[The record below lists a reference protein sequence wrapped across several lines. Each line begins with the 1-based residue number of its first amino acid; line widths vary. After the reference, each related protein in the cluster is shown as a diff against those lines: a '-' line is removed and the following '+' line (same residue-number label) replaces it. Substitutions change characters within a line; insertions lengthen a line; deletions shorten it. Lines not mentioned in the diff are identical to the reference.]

1 MRRIRLTIA
10 YDGTNYRGWQIQQP
24 TAAHPEG
31 TVPTIQ
37 GALQCALGALLPK
50 EAVHGAAPEKSPDPP
65 TLERAAGEPA
75 AADMATV
82 QDHVDEA
89 AVSGILPVMGASRT
103 DSGVHALGN
112 VACFDTE
119 STIPAANFP
128 KAINRYLPADIRV
141 MQADEVSMDFHPRF
155 VPHEKCYEYR
165 IDHGRVA
172 NPLTRLYAY
181 HYTYPLDLERMRA
194 AARELV
200 GVHDFTS
207 FVNPDSQVFEHGG
220 DAVREIYS
228 IDILEEGTQLVIRI
242 RGNGF
247 LYHMIRIIVG
257 TLLVIGNGRRAPE
270 DIRTMLAAK
279 DRTTAGPTVPAHGLC
294 LCALNYDDSDMTDDA
309 RDDGT
314 SEILAAGS
322 SGDSGTD
329 ESAENRRETV

>member
-1 MRRIRLTIA
+1 MHRKDQMRRIRLTIA

-31 TVPTIQ
+31 SFPTIQ
-37 GALQCALGALLPK
+37 GELQRALGQLLPK
-50 EAVHGAAPEKSPDPP
+50 EAVYSAAPEKSLDPLTSP
-65 TLERAAGEPA
+65 
-75 AADMATV
+75 
-82 QDHVDEA
+82 DHVDEA
-89 AVSGILPVMGASRT
+89 AAPGILPVVGASRT

-128 KAINRYLPADIRV
+128 KAINRYLPPDIRV

-181 HYTYPLDLERMRA
+181 NYTYPLDLERMRA

-220 DAVREIYS
+220 DAIREIYS
-228 IDILEEGTQLVIRI
+228 IDILEEGSQLVIRI

-294 LCALNYDDSDMTDDA
+294 LCALHYDEAATADDA
-309 RDDGT
+309 RDDGDIKT
-314 SEILAAGS
+314 LATQDRVSEN
-322 SGDSGTD
+322 
-329 ESAENRRETV
+329 E

>member
-31 TVPTIQ
+31 SFPTIQ
-37 GALQCALGALLPK
+37 GELQRALGQLLPK
-50 EAVHGAAPEKSPDPP
+50 EAVYGAAPEKSLDPLTSP
-65 TLERAAGEPA
+65 
-75 AADMATV
+75 
-82 QDHVDEA
+82 DHVDEA
-89 AVSGILPVMGASRT
+89 AAPGILPVVGASRT

-128 KAINRYLPADIRV
+128 KAINRYLPPDIRV

-181 HYTYPLDLERMRA
+181 NYTYPLDLERMRA

-228 IDILEEGTQLVIRI
+228 IDILKEGTQLVIRI

-294 LCALNYDDSDMTDDA
+294 LCALHYDEAATADDA
-309 RDDGT
+309 RDEGDIKT
-314 SEILAAGS
+314 LATQDRVSEN
-322 SGDSGTD
+322 
-329 ESAENRRETV
+329 E

>member
-31 TVPTIQ
+31 SVPTIQ
-37 GALQCALGALLPK
+37 GELQHALGQLLPK
-50 EAVHGAAPEKSPDPP
+50 EGN
-65 TLERAAGEPA
+65 
-75 AADMATV
+75 
-82 QDHVDEA
+82 
-89 AVSGILPVMGASRT
+89 IIPVVGASRT

-119 STIPAANFP
+119 STIPVENFP
-128 KAINRYLPADIRV
+128 KAINRFLPVDIRV
-141 MQADEVSMDFHPRF
+141 LQAVEVSMDFHPRF

-165 IDHGRVA
+165 IDCGRVA

-181 HYTYPLDLERMRA
+181 NYTYPLDLERMRA

-228 IDILEEGTQLVIRI
+228 IDILEEGSQLVIRI

-294 LCALNYDDSDMTDDA
+294 LCALHYDEAATAEDA

-314 SEILAAGS
+314 PETLATD
-322 SGDSGTD
+322 SGESGTD
-329 ESAENRRETV
+329 ESTENRGETV

>member
-24 TAAHPEG
+24 TTAHPEG
-31 TVPTIQ
+31 SVPTIQ
-37 GALQCALGALLPK
+37 GELQRALGQLLPK
-50 EAVHGAAPEKSPDPP
+50 EAVHGAAPEKSLDPLTSP
-65 TLERAAGEPA
+65 
-75 AADMATV
+75 
-82 QDHVDEA
+82 DHVDEA
-89 AVSGILPVMGASRT
+89 AAPGIIPVVGASRT

-128 KAINRYLPADIRV
+128 KAINRFLPADIRV
-141 MQADEVSMDFHPRF
+141 LQAVEVSMDFHPRF

-165 IDHGRVA
+165 VDHGRVA

-181 HYTYPLDLERMRA
+181 NYTYPLDLERMRA

-207 FVNPDSQVFEHGG
+207 FVNPNSQVFEHGG

-228 IDILEEGTQLVIRI
+228 IDILEEGSQLVIRI

-294 LCALNYDDSDMTDDA
+294 LCALHYDEAATADDA
-309 RDDGT
+309 RDDGDIKT
-314 SEILAAGS
+314 LATQDRVSEN
-322 SGDSGTD
+322 
-329 ESAENRRETV
+329 E

>member
-31 TVPTIQ
+31 SFPTIQ
-37 GALQCALGALLPK
+37 GELQRALGQLLPK
-50 EAVHGAAPEKSPDPP
+50 EAVHGAAPEKSLNPLTSP
-65 TLERAAGEPA
+65 
-75 AADMATV
+75 
-82 QDHVDEA
+82 DHVDEA
-89 AVSGILPVMGASRT
+89 AAAAPGILPVVGASRT

-128 KAINRYLPADIRV
+128 KAINRYLPPDIRV

-220 DAVREIYS
+220 DAIREIYS
-228 IDILEEGTQLVIRI
+228 IDILEEGSQLVIRI

-294 LCALNYDDSDMTDDA
+294 LCALHYDEAATADDA
-309 RDDGT
+309 RDDGDIKT
-314 SEILAAGS
+314 LATQDRVSEN
-322 SGDSGTD
+322 
-329 ESAENRRETV
+329 E

>member
-1 MRRIRLTIA
+1 MHRKDQMRRIRLTIA

-24 TAAHPEG
+24 TPAHPEG
-31 TVPTIQ
+31 GFPTIQ
-37 GALQCALGALLPK
+37 GELQRALGQLLPK
-50 EAVHGAAPEKSPDPP
+50 EAVHGAAPEKSLNPLTSP
-65 TLERAAGEPA
+65 
-75 AADMATV
+75 
-82 QDHVDEA
+82 DHVDEA
-89 AVSGILPVMGASRT
+89 AAPGILPVVGASRT

-128 KAINRYLPADIRV
+128 KAINRYLPPDIRV

-228 IDILEEGTQLVIRI
+228 IDILEEGSQLVIRI

-294 LCALNYDDSDMTDDA
+294 LCALHYDESATADDA
-309 RDDGT
+309 RDEGT
-314 SEILAAGS
+314 SETLASDRGES
-322 SGDSGTD
+322 ETD
-329 ESAENRRETV
+329 ESTENRGETV

>member
-31 TVPTIQ
+31 SFPTIQ
-37 GALQCALGALLPK
+37 GELQRALGQLLPK
-50 EAVHGAAPEKSPDPP
+50 EAVYGAAPEKSLDPLTSP
-65 TLERAAGEPA
+65 
-75 AADMATV
+75 
-82 QDHVDEA
+82 DHVDEA
-89 AVSGILPVMGASRT
+89 AAPGILPVVGASRT

-128 KAINRYLPADIRV
+128 KAINRYLPPDIRV

-181 HYTYPLDLERMRA
+181 NYTYPLDLERMRA

-220 DAVREIYS
+220 DAIREIYS
-228 IDILEEGTQLVIRI
+228 IDILEEGSQLVIRI

-270 DIRTMLAAK
+270 DIRTILAAK

-294 LCALNYDDSDMTDDA
+294 LCALHYDEAATADDA
-309 RDDGT
+309 RDDGDIKT
-314 SEILAAGS
+314 LATQDRVSEN
-322 SGDSGTD
+322 
-329 ESAENRRETV
+329 E

>member
-1 MRRIRLTIA
+1 MHRKDQMRRIRLTIA

-31 TVPTIQ
+31 SFPTIQ
-37 GALQCALGALLPK
+37 GELQRALGQLLPK
-50 EAVHGAAPEKSPDPP
+50 EAVYGAAPEKSLDPLTSP
-65 TLERAAGEPA
+65 
-75 AADMATV
+75 
-82 QDHVDEA
+82 DHVDEA
-89 AVSGILPVMGASRT
+89 AAPGILPVVGASRT

-128 KAINRYLPADIRV
+128 KAINRYLPPDIRV

-181 HYTYPLDLERMRA
+181 NYTYPLDLERMRA

-220 DAVREIYS
+220 DAIREIYS
-228 IDILEEGTQLVIRI
+228 IDILEEGSQLVIRI

-270 DIRTMLAAK
+270 DIRTILAAK

-294 LCALNYDDSDMTDDA
+294 LCALHYDEAATADDA
-309 RDDGT
+309 RDDADIKT
-314 SEILAAGS
+314 LATQDRVSEN
-322 SGDSGTD
+322 
-329 ESAENRRETV
+329 E

>member
-1 MRRIRLTIA
+1 MHRKDQMRRIRLTIA

-31 TVPTIQ
+31 SFPTIQ
-37 GALQCALGALLPK
+37 GELQRALGQLLPK
-50 EAVHGAAPEKSPDPP
+50 EAVYGAAPEKSLDPLTSP
-65 TLERAAGEPA
+65 
-75 AADMATV
+75 
-82 QDHVDEA
+82 DHVDEA
-89 AVSGILPVMGASRT
+89 AAPGILPVVGASRT

-128 KAINRYLPADIRV
+128 KAINRYLPPDIRV
-141 MQADEVSMDFHPRF
+141 MQADEVSKDFHPRF

-181 HYTYPLDLERMRA
+181 NYTYPLDLERMRA

-220 DAVREIYS
+220 DAIREIYS
-228 IDILEEGTQLVIRI
+228 IDILEEGSQLVIRI

-294 LCALNYDDSDMTDDA
+294 LCALHYDEAATADDA
-309 RDDGT
+309 RDDGDIKT
-314 SEILAAGS
+314 LATQDRVSEN
-322 SGDSGTD
+322 
-329 ESAENRRETV
+329 E

>member
-1 MRRIRLTIA
+1 MRRIKLTIA

-31 TVPTIQ
+31 SVPTIQ
-37 GALQCALGALLPK
+37 GELQRALGQLLPK
-50 EAVHGAAPEKSPDPP
+50 EAVHGAAAGKSPYPLTP
-65 TLERAAGEPA
+65 ESAADEPA
-75 AADMATV
+75 AADTATASDQV
-82 QDHVDEA
+82 HEA
-89 AVSGILPVMGASRT
+89 EAPGILPVVGASRT

-165 IDHGRVA
+165 IDNGRVA

-228 IDILEEGTQLVIRI
+228 IDILEGGTQLVIRI

-294 LCALNYDDSDMTDDA
+294 LCALHYDEAATADDA
-309 RDDGT
+309 RDDGDA
-314 SEILAAGS
+314 EILAQ
-322 SGDSGTD
+322 D
-329 ESAENRRETV
+329 AENV

>member
-31 TVPTIQ
+31 SVPTIQ
-37 GALQCALGALLPK
+37 GELQRALGQLLPK
-50 EAVHGAAPEKSPDPP
+50 EGN
-65 TLERAAGEPA
+65 
-75 AADMATV
+75 
-82 QDHVDEA
+82 
-89 AVSGILPVMGASRT
+89 IIPVVGASRT

-128 KAINRYLPADIRV
+128 KAINRFLPADIRV
-141 MQADEVSMDFHPRF
+141 LQAVEVSMDFHPRF

-181 HYTYPLDLERMRA
+181 NYTYPLNLERMRA

-228 IDILEEGTQLVIRI
+228 IDILEEGSQLVIRI

-294 LCALNYDDSDMTDDA
+294 LCALNYDDP
-309 RDDGT
+309 
-314 SEILAAGS
+314 
-322 SGDSGTD
+322 
-329 ESAENRRETV
+329 ESAVE

>member
-1 MRRIRLTIA
+1 MHRKDQMRRIRLTIA

-31 TVPTIQ
+31 SFPTIQ
-37 GALQCALGALLPK
+37 GELQRALGQLLRK
-50 EAVHGAAPEKSPDPP
+50 EAVYGAAPEKSLDPLTSP
-65 TLERAAGEPA
+65 
-75 AADMATV
+75 
-82 QDHVDEA
+82 DHVDEA
-89 AVSGILPVMGASRT
+89 AAPGILPVVGASRT

-128 KAINRYLPADIRV
+128 KAINRYLPPDIRV

-181 HYTYPLDLERMRA
+181 NYTYPLDLERMRA

-220 DAVREIYS
+220 DAIREIYS
-228 IDILEEGTQLVIRI
+228 IDILEEGSQLVIRI

-294 LCALNYDDSDMTDDA
+294 LCALHYDEAATADDA
-309 RDDGT
+309 RDDGDIKT
-314 SEILAAGS
+314 LATQDRVSEN
-322 SGDSGTD
+322 
-329 ESAENRRETV
+329 E

>member
-24 TAAHPEG
+24 TTAHPEG
-31 TVPTIQ
+31 SVPTIQ
-37 GALQCALGALLPK
+37 GELQRALGQLLPK
-50 EAVHGAAPEKSPDPP
+50 EAVHGAAPEKSLDPLTSP
-65 TLERAAGEPA
+65 
-75 AADMATV
+75 
-82 QDHVDEA
+82 DHVDEA
-89 AVSGILPVMGASRT
+89 AAPGILPVVGASRT

-141 MQADEVSMDFHPRF
+141 LQAVEVSMDFHPRF

-165 IDHGRVA
+165 VDHGRVA

-181 HYTYPLDLERMRA
+181 NYTYPLDLERMRA

-228 IDILEEGTQLVIRI
+228 IDILEEGSQLVIRI

-294 LCALNYDDSDMTDDA
+294 LCALHYDEAATADDA
-309 RDDGT
+309 CDDGDIKT
-314 SEILAAGS
+314 LATQDRVSEN
-322 SGDSGTD
+322 
-329 ESAENRRETV
+329 E

>member
-1 MRRIRLTIA
+1 MHRKDQMRRIRLTIA

-31 TVPTIQ
+31 SFPTIQ
-37 GALQCALGALLPK
+37 GELQRALGQLLPK
-50 EAVHGAAPEKSPDPP
+50 EAVYGAAPEKSLDPLTSP
-65 TLERAAGEPA
+65 
-75 AADMATV
+75 
-82 QDHVDEA
+82 DHVDEA
-89 AVSGILPVMGASRT
+89 AAPGILPVVGASRT

-128 KAINRYLPADIRV
+128 KAINRYLPPDIRV

-181 HYTYPLDLERMRA
+181 NYTYPFDLERMRA

-220 DAVREIYS
+220 DAIREIYS
-228 IDILEEGTQLVIRI
+228 IDILEEGSQLVIRI

-294 LCALNYDDSDMTDDA
+294 LCALHYDEAATADDA
-309 RDDGT
+309 RDDGDIKT
-314 SEILAAGS
+314 LATQDRVSEN
-322 SGDSGTD
+322 
-329 ESAENRRETV
+329 E

>member
-1 MRRIRLTIA
+1 MRRIKLTIA

-31 TVPTIQ
+31 SVPTIQ
-37 GALQCALGALLPK
+37 GALQRALGELLPK
-50 EAVHGAAPEKSPDPP
+50 EAVHGASAGKNPDPLMP
-65 TLERAAGEPA
+65 QRAADEPA
-75 AADMATV
+75 AADPVTAP
-82 QDHVDEA
+82 DHAHEA
-89 AVSGILPVMGASRT
+89 AVPGIVPVVGASRT

-119 STIPAANFP
+119 STIPAENFP

-228 IDILEEGTQLVIRI
+228 MDILEEGTQLVIRI

-294 LCALNYDDSDMTDDA
+294 LCALRYDDAVTAEDA
-309 RDDGT
+309 RDDGDAET
-314 SEILAAGS
+314 SAQDAGI
-322 SGDSGTD
+322 
-329 ESAENRRETV
+329 A

>member
-31 TVPTIQ
+31 SVPTIQ
-37 GALQCALGALLPK
+37 GALQLALGQLLPK
-50 EAVHGAAPEKSPDPP
+50 EAVHGAAPEKSPDPQ
-65 TLERAAGEPA
+65 TLEHAAGEPA
-75 AADMATV
+75 AVVTATAPDQV
-82 QDHVDEA
+82 GEVTGP
-89 AVSGILPVMGASRT
+89 GILPVVGASRT

-228 IDILEEGTQLVIRI
+228 IDLLEEGTQLVIRI

-279 DRTTAGPTVPAHGLC
+279 DRTAAGPTVPAHGLC
-294 LCALNYDDSDMTDDA
+294 LCALNYDDAVTADDA
-309 RDDGT
+309 RDDGKPET
-314 SEILAAGS
+314 LATQDRASEN
-322 SGDSGTD
+322 
-329 ESAENRRETV
+329 E

>member
-1 MRRIRLTIA
+1 MADAMHRKDQMRRIRLTIA

-31 TVPTIQ
+31 SVPTIQ
-37 GALQCALGALLPK
+37 GELQRALGQLLPK
-50 EAVHGAAPEKSPDPP
+50 EGN
-65 TLERAAGEPA
+65 
-75 AADMATV
+75 
-82 QDHVDEA
+82 
-89 AVSGILPVMGASRT
+89 IIPVVGASRT

-128 KAINRYLPADIRV
+128 KAINHYLPADIRV
-141 MQADEVSMDFHPRF
+141 LQAVEVSMDFHPRF

-181 HYTYPLDLERMRA
+181 NYTYLLDLERMRA

-228 IDILEEGTQLVIRI
+228 IDILQEGSQIVIRI

-294 LCALNYDDSDMTDDA
+294 LCALHYDEAATAEDA
-309 RDDGT
+309 RDEGT
-314 SEILAAGS
+314 QETLATDSSDDSE
-322 SGDSGTD
+322 TD
-329 ESAENRRETV
+329 ESAENKGETV

>member
-1 MRRIRLTIA
+1 MHRKDQMRRIRLTIA

-31 TVPTIQ
+31 SFPTIQ
-37 GALQCALGALLPK
+37 GELQRALGQLLPK
-50 EAVHGAAPEKSPDPP
+50 EAVYGAAPEKSLDPLTSP
-65 TLERAAGEPA
+65 
-75 AADMATV
+75 
-82 QDHVDEA
+82 DHVDEA
-89 AVSGILPVMGASRT
+89 AAPGILPVVGASRT

-128 KAINRYLPADIRV
+128 KAINRYLPPDIRV

-181 HYTYPLDLERMRA
+181 NYTYPLDLERMRA

-220 DAVREIYS
+220 DAIREIYS
-228 IDILEEGTQLVIRI
+228 IDILEEGSQLVIRI

-294 LCALNYDDSDMTDDA
+294 LCALHYDEAATADDA
-309 RDDGT
+309 RDEGT
-314 SEILAAGS
+314 SEILATDS
-322 SGDSGTD
+322 SDSETD
-329 ESAENRRETV
+329 ESTENRGETV

>member
-1 MRRIRLTIA
+1 MHRKDQMRRIRLTIA

-31 TVPTIQ
+31 SFPTIQ
-37 GALQCALGALLPK
+37 GELQRALGQLLPK
-50 EAVHGAAPEKSPDPP
+50 EAVYGAAPEKSLDPLTSP
-65 TLERAAGEPA
+65 
-75 AADMATV
+75 
-82 QDHVDEA
+82 DHVDEA
-89 AVSGILPVMGASRT
+89 AAPGILPVVGASRT

-119 STIPAANFP
+119 STIPAASFP
-128 KAINRYLPADIRV
+128 KAINRYLPPDIRV

-165 IDHGRVA
+165 IDNGRVA

-181 HYTYPLDLERMRA
+181 NYTYSLDLERMRA

-228 IDILEEGTQLVIRI
+228 IDILEEGSQLVIRI

-294 LCALNYDDSDMTDDA
+294 LCALHYDEAATADDA
-309 RDDGT
+309 RDDGDIKT
-314 SEILAAGS
+314 LATQDRVSEN
-322 SGDSGTD
+322 
-329 ESAENRRETV
+329 E

>member
-1 MRRIRLTIA
+1 MHRKDQMRRIRLTIA

-31 TVPTIQ
+31 SFPTIQ
-37 GALQCALGALLPK
+37 GELQRALGQLLPK
-50 EAVHGAAPEKSPDPP
+50 EAVYGAAPEKSLDPLTSP
-65 TLERAAGEPA
+65 
-75 AADMATV
+75 
-82 QDHVDEA
+82 DHVDEA
-89 AVSGILPVMGASRT
+89 AAPGILPVVGASRT

-128 KAINRYLPADIRV
+128 KAINRYLPPDIRV
-141 MQADEVSMDFHPRF
+141 MQAAEVSMDFHPRF
-155 VPHEKCYEYR
+155 GPPAKCYDSS
-165 IDHGRVA
+165 IAHGRVA

-181 HYTYPLDLERMRA
+181 NYTYPLDLERMRA

-220 DAVREIYS
+220 DAIREIYS
-228 IDILEEGTQLVIRI
+228 IDILEEGSQLVIRI

-294 LCALNYDDSDMTDDA
+294 LCALHYDEAATADDA
-309 RDDGT
+309 RDDGDIKT
-314 SEILAAGS
+314 LATQDRVSEN
-322 SGDSGTD
+322 
-329 ESAENRRETV
+329 E

>member
-1 MRRIRLTIA
+1 MRRIKLTIA

-24 TAAHPEG
+24 TTVHPEG
-31 TVPTIQ
+31 SVPTIQ
-37 GALQCALGALLPK
+37 GELQRALGQLLPK
-50 EAVHGAAPEKSPDPP
+50 EAVHGAAPEKSLDPLTSP
-65 TLERAAGEPA
+65 
-75 AADMATV
+75 
-82 QDHVDEA
+82 DHVDGA
-89 AVSGILPVMGASRT
+89 AAPGIIPVVGASRT

-128 KAINRYLPADIRV
+128 KAINRYLPPDIRV

-165 IDHGRVA
+165 VDHGRVA

-181 HYTYPLDLERMRA
+181 NYTYPLDLERMRA

-228 IDILEEGTQLVIRI
+228 IDILEEGSQLVIRI

-294 LCALNYDDSDMTDDA
+294 LCALHYDESATADDA
-309 RDDGT
+309 RDEGT
-314 SEILAAGS
+314 SETLASDRGES
-322 SGDSGTD
+322 ETD
-329 ESAENRRETV
+329 ESTENRGETV

>member
-1 MRRIRLTIA
+1 MHRKDQMRRIRLTIA

-31 TVPTIQ
+31 SFPTIQ
-37 GALQCALGALLPK
+37 GELQRALGQLLPK
-50 EAVHGAAPEKSPDPP
+50 EAVYGAAPEKSLDPLTSP
-65 TLERAAGEPA
+65 
-75 AADMATV
+75 
-82 QDHVDEA
+82 DHVDEA
-89 AVSGILPVMGASRT
+89 AAPGILPVVGASRT

-128 KAINRYLPADIRV
+128 KAINRYLPPDIRV

-172 NPLTRLYAY
+172 NPLTRLYASN
-181 HYTYPLDLERMRA
+181 YTYPLDLERMRA

-220 DAVREIYS
+220 DAIREIYS
-228 IDILEEGTQLVIRI
+228 IDILEEGSQLVIRI

-294 LCALNYDDSDMTDDA
+294 LCALHYDEAATADDA
-309 RDDGT
+309 RDDGDIKT
-314 SEILAAGS
+314 LATQDRVSEN
-322 SGDSGTD
+322 
-329 ESAENRRETV
+329 E

>member
-1 MRRIRLTIA
+1 MHRKDQMRRIRLTIA

-31 TVPTIQ
+31 SFPTIQ
-37 GALQCALGALLPK
+37 GELQRALGQLLPK
-50 EAVHGAAPEKSPDPP
+50 EAVYGAAPEKSLDPLTSP
-65 TLERAAGEPA
+65 
-75 AADMATV
+75 
-82 QDHVDEA
+82 DHVDEA
-89 AVSGILPVMGASRT
+89 AASGILPVVGASRT

-128 KAINRYLPADIRV
+128 KAINRYLPPDIRV

-181 HYTYPLDLERMRA
+181 NYTYPLDLERMRA

-220 DAVREIYS
+220 DAIREIYS
-228 IDILEEGTQLVIRI
+228 IDILEEGSQLVIRI

-270 DIRTMLAAK
+270 DILTMLAAK

-294 LCALNYDDSDMTDDA
+294 LCALHYDEAATADDA
-309 RDDGT
+309 RDDGDIKT
-314 SEILAAGS
+314 LATQDRVSEN
-322 SGDSGTD
+322 
-329 ESAENRRETV
+329 E

>member
-24 TAAHPEG
+24 TTAHPEG

-37 GALQCALGALLPK
+37 GELQRALGQLLPK
-50 EAVHGAAPEKSPDPP
+50 EAVHGAAPEKSLNPLTSP
-65 TLERAAGEPA
+65 
-75 AADMATV
+75 
-82 QDHVDEA
+82 DHVDEA
-89 AVSGILPVMGASRT
+89 AAAAPGILPVVGASRT

-128 KAINRYLPADIRV
+128 KAINRYLPPDIRV

-220 DAVREIYS
+220 DAIREIYS
-228 IDILEEGTQLVIRI
+228 IDILEEGSQLVIRI

-294 LCALNYDDSDMTDDA
+294 LCALHYDEAATADDA
-309 RDDGT
+309 RDDGDIKT
-314 SEILAAGS
+314 LATQDRVSEN
-322 SGDSGTD
+322 
-329 ESAENRRETV
+329 E

>member
-24 TAAHPEG
+24 TPAHPEG
-31 TVPTIQ
+31 SVPTIQ
-37 GALQCALGALLPK
+37 GELQRALGQLLPK
-50 EAVHGAAPEKSPDPP
+50 EGN
-65 TLERAAGEPA
+65 
-75 AADMATV
+75 
-82 QDHVDEA
+82 
-89 AVSGILPVMGASRT
+89 IIPVVGASRT

-181 HYTYPLDLERMRA
+181 HYTYPLDLERMRT

-228 IDILEEGTQLVIRI
+228 IDIMEEGSQLVIRI

-257 TLLVIGNGRRAPE
+257 TLLVIGNGRRTPE

-294 LCALNYDDSDMTDDA
+294 LCALHYDEAATADDA
-309 RDDGT
+309 CDDGT
-314 SEILAAGS
+314 PETLATD
-322 SGDSGTD
+322 SGESGTD
-329 ESAENRRETV
+329 ESTENRGETV

>member
-24 TAAHPEG
+24 TTAHPEG
-31 TVPTIQ
+31 SVPTIQ
-37 GALQCALGALLPK
+37 GELQRALGQLLPK
-50 EAVHGAAPEKSPDPP
+50 EAVHGIAAN
-65 TLERAAGEPA
+65 T
-75 AADMATV
+75 ATAS
-82 QDHVDEA
+82 DHVGE
-89 AVSGILPVMGASRT
+89 VVNGPGILPVVGASRT

-128 KAINRYLPADIRV
+128 KAINRFLPADIRV
-141 MQADEVSMDFHPRF
+141 LQAVEVSMDFHPRF

-165 IDHGRVA
+165 VDHGRVA

-181 HYTYPLDLERMRA
+181 NYTYPLDLERMRA

-228 IDILEEGTQLVIRI
+228 IDILEEGSQLVIRI

-294 LCALNYDDSDMTDDA
+294 LCALHYDEAATADDA
-309 RDDGT
+309 RDDGDIKT
-314 SEILAAGS
+314 LATQDRVSEN
-322 SGDSGTD
+322 
-329 ESAENRRETV
+329 E

>member
-31 TVPTIQ
+31 SVPTIQ
-37 GALQCALGALLPK
+37 GALQLALGQLLPK
-50 EAVHGAAPEKSPDPP
+50 EAVHGAAPEKSPDPQ
-65 TLERAAGEPA
+65 TLEHAAGEPA
-75 AADMATV
+75 AVVTATAPDQV
-82 QDHVDEA
+82 GEVTGP
-89 AVSGILPVMGASRT
+89 GILPVVGASRT

-228 IDILEEGTQLVIRI
+228 IDLLEEGTQLVIRI

-279 DRTTAGPTVPAHGLC
+279 DRTAAGPTVPAHGLC
-294 LCALNYDDSDMTDDA
+294 LCALYYDDAVTADDA
-309 RDDGT
+309 RDDGKPET
-314 SEILAAGS
+314 LATQDRASEN
-322 SGDSGTD
+322 
-329 ESAENRRETV
+329 E

>member
-1 MRRIRLTIA
+1 MHRKDQMRRIRLTIA

-31 TVPTIQ
+31 SFPTIQ
-37 GALQCALGALLPK
+37 GELQRALGQLLPK
-50 EAVHGAAPEKSPDPP
+50 EAVYGAAPEKSLDPLTSP
-65 TLERAAGEPA
+65 
-75 AADMATV
+75 
-82 QDHVDEA
+82 DHVDEA
-89 AVSGILPVMGASRT
+89 AAPGILPVVGASRT

-128 KAINRYLPADIRV
+128 KSINRYLPPDIRV

-181 HYTYPLDLERMRA
+181 NYTYPLDLERMRA

-220 DAVREIYS
+220 DAIREIYS
-228 IDILEEGTQLVIRI
+228 IDILEEGSQLVIRI

-247 LYHMIRIIVG
+247 LYHLIRIIVG

-294 LCALNYDDSDMTDDA
+294 LCALHYDEAATADDA
-309 RDDGT
+309 RDDGDIKT
-314 SEILAAGS
+314 LATQDRVSEN
-322 SGDSGTD
+322 
-329 ESAENRRETV
+329 E

>member
-1 MRRIRLTIA
+1 MRRIKLTIA

-31 TVPTIQ
+31 SVPTIQ
-37 GALQCALGALLPK
+37 GALQRALGELLPK
-50 EAVHGAAPEKSPDPP
+50 EGN
-65 TLERAAGEPA
+65 T
-75 AADMATV
+75 
-82 QDHVDEA
+82 
-89 AVSGILPVMGASRT
+89 IPVVGASRT

-165 IDHGRVA
+165 IDNGRVA

-181 HYTYPLDLERMRA
+181 NYTYPLDLERMRA
-194 AARELV
+194 AAQELV

-228 IDILEEGTQLVIRI
+228 MDILEEGTQLVIRI

-294 LCALNYDDSDMTDDA
+294 LCALNYDAAVTAEDA
-309 RDDGT
+309 RDDGDT
-314 SEILAAGS
+314 ETLAQDTGSAG
-322 SGDSGTD
+322 
-329 ESAENRRETV
+329 E

>member
-1 MRRIRLTIA
+1 MRRIKLTIA

-37 GALQCALGALLPK
+37 GALQCALGQLLPK
-50 EAVHGAAPEKSPDPP
+50 EAVHGTVAGENPDPLTP
-65 TLERAAGEPA
+65 QRVADEPA
-75 AADMATV
+75 TAVTALE
-82 QDHVDEA
+82 HVPEA
-89 AVSGILPVMGASRT
+89 ATPGIVPVVGASRT

-165 IDHGRVA
+165 IDNGRVA

-181 HYTYPLDLERMRA
+181 NYTYPLDLERMRA
-194 AARELV
+194 AAQELV

-228 IDILEEGTQLVIRI
+228 MDILEEGTQLVIRI

-294 LCALNYDDSDMTDDA
+294 LCALRYDAAVTAEDA
-309 RDDGT
+309 RDDEDAET
-314 SEILAAGS
+314 LATQDRASEN
-322 SGDSGTD
+322 
-329 ESAENRRETV
+329 E

>member
-1 MRRIRLTIA
+1 MRRIKLTIA

-24 TAAHPEG
+24 TASHPEG

-37 GALQCALGALLPK
+37 GALQRALGELLPK
-50 EAVHGAAPEKSPDPP
+50 EGN
-65 TLERAAGEPA
+65 T
-75 AADMATV
+75 
-82 QDHVDEA
+82 
-89 AVSGILPVMGASRT
+89 IPVVGASRT

-228 IDILEEGTQLVIRI
+228 VDILEEGTQLVIRI

-294 LCALNYDDSDMTDDA
+294 LCALNYDAADTAEDA
-309 RDDGT
+309 RDDGDAET
-314 SEILAAGS
+314 LAQDTGSAG
-322 SGDSGTD
+322 
-329 ESAENRRETV
+329 E

>member
-1 MRRIRLTIA
+1 MHRKDQMRRIRLTIA

-24 TAAHPEG
+24 TTVHPEG
-31 TVPTIQ
+31 SVPTIQ
-37 GALQCALGALLPK
+37 GELQRALGQLLPK
-50 EAVHGAAPEKSPDPP
+50 EAVHGAAPEKSLDPLTSP
-65 TLERAAGEPA
+65 
-75 AADMATV
+75 
-82 QDHVDEA
+82 DHVDEA
-89 AVSGILPVMGASRT
+89 AAPGILPVVGASRT

-128 KAINRYLPADIRV
+128 KAINRYLPPDIRV

-181 HYTYPLDLERMRA
+181 NYTYPLDLERMRA

-220 DAVREIYS
+220 DAIREIYS
-228 IDILEEGTQLVIRI
+228 IDILEEGSQLVIRI

-294 LCALNYDDSDMTDDA
+294 LCALHYDEAATADDA
-309 RDDGT
+309 RDEGT
-314 SEILAAGS
+314 SETLATDS
-322 SGDSGTD
+322 SDSETD
-329 ESAENRRETV
+329 ESTENRGETV

>member
-1 MRRIRLTIA
+1 MHRKDQMRRIRLTIA

-31 TVPTIQ
+31 SFPTIQ
-37 GALQCALGALLPK
+37 GELQSALGQLLPK
-50 EAVHGAAPEKSPDPP
+50 EAVYGAAPEKSLDPLTSP
-65 TLERAAGEPA
+65 
-75 AADMATV
+75 
-82 QDHVDEA
+82 DHVDEA
-89 AVSGILPVMGASRT
+89 AAPGILPVVGASRT

-128 KAINRYLPADIRV
+128 KAINRYLPPDIRV

-181 HYTYPLDLERMRA
+181 NYTYPLDLERMRA

-220 DAVREIYS
+220 DAIREIYS
-228 IDILEEGTQLVIRI
+228 IDILEEGSQLVIRI

-294 LCALNYDDSDMTDDA
+294 LCALHYDEAATADDA
-309 RDDGT
+309 RDDGDIKT
-314 SEILAAGS
+314 LATQDSVSEN
-322 SGDSGTD
+322 
-329 ESAENRRETV
+329 E

>member
-1 MRRIRLTIA
+1 MRRIKLTIA

-37 GALQCALGALLPK
+37 GALQCALGQLLPK
-50 EAVHGAAPEKSPDPP
+50 EAVHGATAGENLDPLTP
-65 TLERAAGEPA
+65 QRAADEPA
-75 AADMATV
+75 AADTTTAPDQV
-82 QDHVDEA
+82 HEA
-89 AVSGILPVMGASRT
+89 EAPGILPVVGASRT

-141 MQADEVSMDFHPRF
+141 MQADEVSKDFHPRF

-165 IDHGRVA
+165 IDNGRVA

-181 HYTYPLDLERMRA
+181 NYTYPLDLERMRA

-228 IDILEEGTQLVIRI
+228 IDILEEGTQLVICI

-294 LCALNYDDSDMTDDA
+294 LCALRYDAAVTAEDA
-309 RDDGT
+309 RDDEDAET
-314 SEILAAGS
+314 LAQDAGS
-322 SGDSGTD
+322 AG
-329 ESAENRRETV
+329 E

>member
-31 TVPTIQ
+31 SVPTIQ
-37 GALQCALGALLPK
+37 GALQRALGQLLPK
-50 EAVHGAAPEKSPDPP
+50 EAVHGAAPEKSPDPLTP
-65 TLERAAGEPA
+65 ESAAGEPA
-75 AADMATV
+75 AAVTTASDQVGEATGP
-82 QDHVDEA
+82 
-89 AVSGILPVMGASRT
+89 GILPVVGASRT

-228 IDILEEGTQLVIRI
+228 LDILEEGTQLVIRI

-309 RDDGT
+309 RDDGDT
-314 SEILAAGS
+314 ETLATQDRVS
-322 SGDSGTD
+322 DN
-329 ESAENRRETV
+329 E

>member
-1 MRRIRLTIA
+1 MHRKDQMRRIRLTIA

-31 TVPTIQ
+31 SFPTIQ
-37 GALQCALGALLPK
+37 GELQRALGQLLPK
-50 EAVHGAAPEKSPDPP
+50 EAVYGAAPEKSLDPLTSP
-65 TLERAAGEPA
+65 
-75 AADMATV
+75 
-82 QDHVDEA
+82 DHVDEA
-89 AVSGILPVMGASRT
+89 AAPGILPVVGASRT

-128 KAINRYLPADIRV
+128 KAINRYLPPDIRV

-181 HYTYPLDLERMRA
+181 NYTYPLDLERMRA

-220 DAVREIYS
+220 DAIREIYS
-228 IDILEEGTQLVIRI
+228 IDILEEGSQLVICI

-294 LCALNYDDSDMTDDA
+294 LCALHYDEAATADDA
-309 RDDGT
+309 RDDGDIKT
-314 SEILAAGS
+314 LATQDRVSEN
-322 SGDSGTD
+322 
-329 ESAENRRETV
+329 E